1 MSVNSLDNVIVADGM
16 LMLKRKAY
24 ERIATWKSS
33 PSKKALLVTGARQI
47 GKTFLVRQ
55 FGQENYDNVI
65 EFNFIL
71 NAEAK
76 SVFSAPSTPEE
87 ILMALSLLS
96 GKKMV
101 PGKTLI
107 FLDEI
112 QEAPEAVTAIKGLV
126 EDGRYDFILS
136 GSLLGVELRN
146 IRANPV
152 GYISTLTM
160 YPLDFEEFCWARN
173 VQKDIFEYVNTCLHA
188 KKQVAEPIHKQM
200 TTLFRQY
207 MVVGGMPDAVNT
219 FCETE
224 NLALVRQSQEAIK
237 DWYRIDISKYCPDS
251 EKLKAKEAFDL
262 VSSELNNPNKRFI
275 LKQLN
280 ENARFRNYEEAF
292 LWLAYA
298 NVALPAYNVTEPAS
312 PLLISKERN
321 LFKLFYSDT
330 GILTSA
336 YSEKA
341 ALSLLSGSQ
350 EVNHGSTFENAV
362 AQELVAHGFNL
373 YYFNSKKLGE
383 VDFVV
388 ETRDG
393 KVIPIEVKSGK
404 SYKRHS
410 AISNVLKVEN
420 YHLDHAVVLATGNVE
435 CNGRLFY
442 LPVYMIA
449 LFDNK

>member
-1 MSVNSLDNVIVADGM
+1 MDNVIIADGK

-24 ERIATWKSS
+24 DSIAKWKAS

-47 GKTFLVRQ
+47 GKTFLIRQ
-55 FGQENYDNVI
+55 FGSDNYSNVV

-71 NAEAK
+71 DVEAQ
-76 SVFSAPSTPEE
+76 SVFKAPRTPEE
-87 ILMALSLLS
+87 ILMSLSLLS

-101 PGKTLI
+101 PGETLI
-107 FLDEI
+107 FFDEI
-112 QEAPEAVTAIKGLV
+112 QEAPEVVTAIKGLV

-136 GSLLGVELRN
+136 GSLLGVELGN
-146 IRANPV
+146 IRSNPV
-152 GYISTLTM
+152 GFVSTLTM

-173 VQKDIFEYVNTCLHA
+173 VEVSVFDYLSECLRT
-188 KKQVAEPIHKQM
+188 KQQVAEPIHKQM
-200 TTLFRQY
+200 MTLFRQY

-224 NLALVRQSQEAIK
+224 NLALVRQAQEAIK
-237 DWYRIDISKYCPDS
+237 DWYRTDISKYCPTS

-262 VSSELNNPNKRFI
+262 VPSELNNPNKRFI

-280 ENARFRNYEEAF
+280 ENARFRNYEDAF

-298 NVALPAYNVTEPAS
+298 NVALPTYNVTEPAS
-312 PLLISKERN
+312 PLLASKTRN

-341 ALSLLSGSQ
+341 AFCLLSGNQ

-362 AQELVAHGFNL
+362 AQELVAHGFSL

-383 VDFVV
+383 IDFVI

-393 KVIPIEVKSGK
+393 DVIPIEVKSGK

-410 AISNVLKVEN
+410 AINNVLKIEN
-420 YHLDHAVVLATGNVE
+420 YHLQHAVALTIGNIE
-435 CNGRLFY
+435 LDDRLIY
-442 LPVYMIA
+442 LPIYMIA
-449 LFDNK
+449 LFINK